1 MYPDF
6 DHFDPQGGAWTI
18 NKALE
23 KKGGGYAGC
32 WIWTSEN
39 SNSRQLGE

>member
-1 MYPDF
+1 VSEDAPKPPSGKF
-6 DHFDPQGGAWTI
+6 S
-18 NKALE
+18 KALE

-39 SNSRQLGE
+39 SSSTQLGE